1 MTIYATHRL
10 KVGQQ
15 VIRSGETCEI
25 MARID
30 GPKGP
35 EYRVR
40 SGTSETV
47 VGERAYLRRRAGNAR
62 GSATNIRGFSDATYR
77 PHAS

>member
-1 MTIYATHRL
+1 MTIYATHRFD
-10 KVGQQ
+10 VGQR
-15 VIRSGETCEI
+15 VIRSGATCEVI
-25 MARID
+25 AQID

-47 VGERAYLRRRAGNAR
+47 VGEREL
-62 GSATNIRGFSDATYR
+62 TYETGPEPGGRTR
-77 PHAS
+77 PSFVVH

>member
-1 MTIYATHRL
+1 MTLYATHRFN
-10 KVGQQ
+10 VGQQ
-15 VIRSGETCEI
+15 VIRSGETCEVL
-25 MARID
+25 AQID

-47 VGERAYLRRRAGNAR
+47 VGERELTYNAGPGPLA
-62 GSATNIRGFSDATYR
+62 GPR
-77 PHAS
+77 PTFVVH